1 VSERSVRA
9 GAAAPLPAPVPVAIH
24 PPEVSVPES
33 GVVFELFVDVLC
45 PFSLLAVRRAREA
58 LGEFDRG
65 AAALRLRALPL
76 LEDVTRYERACGSRE
91 GARMAFSQRI
101 RDAVG
106 LAGGESFFVAADA
119 LRDGRLLLSSSLPA
133 LAAVKWA
140 DAAAGEVAAFRLFVE
155 LSSRWLEHAEDIGE
169 RDVLFAAAAEVGLP
183 VDELARALAAP
194 AAARAVARDVREAR
208 ALGLTCTPVASVD
221 GGPRLEG
228 LATADEYR
236 EALAK
241 RLEPAVAG
249 WR

>member
-1 VSERSVRA
+1 VR
-9 GAAAPLPAPVPVAIH
+9 VPD
-24 PPEVSVPES
+24 P
-33 GVVFELFVDVLC
+33 GVVLELFVDVLC
-45 PFSLLAVRRAREA
+45 PFSLLAVRRARQA

-76 LEDVTRYERACGSRE
+76 LPDVARYERACGSRE
-91 GARMAFSQRI
+91 DARLAFSRRI

-119 LRDGRLLLSSSLPA
+119 LCDGKLLLPSSLPA

-140 DAAAGEVAAFRLFVE
+140 ETAGGEVAAFRLFVE
-155 LSSRWLEHAEDIGE
+155 LSSRWLEHAEDLGE
-169 RDVLFAAAAEVGLP
+169 RSVLFAAASEVDLP
-183 VDELARALAAP
+183 ADELARALADP

-221 GGPRLEG
+221 GGARVEG

-236 EALAK
+236 EALAR
-241 RLEPAVAG
+241 RLAPAVVG